1 MKKIISLCIVAT
13 VVMSY
18 SLVYAVTVNESL
30 SSGIVR
36 FHIIANSKSEEDN
49 RIKLDV
55 RNYISD
61 KLANSNISPYT
72 EAYTQECERLANIKL
87 KELGAKYTAVAKFE
101 RVYIPM
107 KSYKEIT
114 LPSGYYN
121 AVRLILGE
129 GEGENWWCVAY
140 PALCFSEEME
150 GALSQKGTEKLIK
163 IIPQDI
169 YEMITDDVK
178 YRLYIVD
185 LVGKLLEKTS
195 R

>member
-1 MKKIISLCIVAT
+1 MKKILALCIVAT
-13 VVMSY
+13 AVMSY
-18 SLVYAVTVNESL
+18 AVVYAVTVNESL

-36 FHIIANSKSEEDN
+36 FHIIANSDSEKDN

-55 RNYISD
+55 RNYISE
-61 KLANSNISPYT
+61 KLANSNLSPYT
-72 EAYTQECERLANIKL
+72 QSYAKECERLANIRL
-87 KELGAKYTAVAKFE
+87 KEMGAKYTAVAKFE

-129 GEGENWWCVAY
+129 GRGENWWCVAY

-150 GALSQKGTEKLIK
+150 GALTKKGTEKLIK

-178 YRLYIVD
+178 YKLYIVD
-185 LVGKLLEKTS
+185 FVGKLLEKTS
-195 R
+195 H